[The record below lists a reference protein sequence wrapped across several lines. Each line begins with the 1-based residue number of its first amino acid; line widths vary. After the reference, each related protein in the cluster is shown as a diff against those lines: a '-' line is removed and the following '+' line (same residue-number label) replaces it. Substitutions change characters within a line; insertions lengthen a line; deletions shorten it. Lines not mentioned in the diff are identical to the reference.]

1 MNQLQTFNTNKE
13 MKKTLSIFALAA
25 AVLCSCDKNADC
37 IPCQEQENQE
47 PAMLNV
53 SLGFEDE
60 PQTRAVTAYT
70 TAQDY
75 EKAVNSVQIL
85 VFDSSGKINIYKN
98 AGTSVSGISIST
110 TTGTKSVWAVVNG
123 PDLKAIGTEAAL
135 KAIAVDLADNSVT
148 KADGFV
154 MAGSTSC
161 TVSASGA
168 TANVTVS
175 RLVARVALQK
185 VTNAL
190 PAGYGALKI
199 DNVTLIN
206 VVGNQN
212 LGGDAA
218 ISTWYN
224 KMGRKD
230 GATAATQIID
240 GSTNAASCPTLT
252 FAAPGASVAN
262 GAAHAP
268 STPHL
273 FYCFPNSTSTDKTG
287 FDDTFTARKTRLV
300 VAATINSTKYYYPV
314 VINTPERNKAY
325 TVELTIT
332 GLGSTDPDQ
341 PVSKGAITAAVTVQG
356 WQSGATYEETI

>member
-1 MNQLQTFNTNKE
+1 MNQLQTFNTNKA

-85 VFDSSGKINIYKN
+85 VFDSSGKINIYKD

-148 KADGFV
+148 KTDGFV

-199 DNVTLIN
+199 DHVALIN

-218 ISTWYN
+218 ISTW
-224 KMGRKD
+224 
-230 GATAATQIID
+230 
-240 GSTNAASCPTLT
+240 
-252 FAAPGASVAN
+252 
-262 GAAHAP
+262 
-268 STPHL
+268 
-273 FYCFPNSTSTDKTG
+273 
-287 FDDTFTARKTRLV
+287 
-300 VAATINSTKYYYPV
+300 
-314 VINTPERNKAY
+314 
-325 TVELTIT
+325 
-332 GLGSTDPDQ
+332 
-341 PVSKGAITAAVTVQG
+341 
-356 WQSGATYEETI
+356 